1 MNIDSSLICSKDR
14 EYILSYLSN
23 EKNKNDKQF
32 QTIESIMKYKEKESV
47 LSQHI
52 DLKIRLSSVRNE
64 IVVDIF
70 LLNCSENI
78 KIPKDWFNINIVL
91 NNKMKCNNRITIYS
105 MDNISEVDKCDG
117 DKILQL
123 LASEN
128 LTIVDKESLLRY
140 ITNCVGDILNKGE
153 EEFKK
158 HIKIFKFASRH
169 EYLTNTSLII
179 MEQELLNFRYS
190 NEYGDLFKEFS
201 DLEYLIYNC
210 YKANTIYF
218 EERLDI
224 ETETLIIND
233 ATKRIYK
240 LYIKIYKILQEALK
254 CKSIV
259 TKTSN

>member
-1 MNIDSSLICSKDR
+1 MNIDSSLICSRDR

-32 QTIESIMKYKEKESV
+32 QTIESIMKYKEKENV

-78 KIPKDWFNINIVL
+78 RVPKDWFNINIIL
-91 NNKMKCNNRITIYS
+91 NSKIKCDNKITIYS

-117 DKILQL
+117 DKLLQL
-123 LASEN
+123 LVSEN
-128 LTIVDKESLLRY
+128 ITIVDKESLLRY
-140 ITNCVGDILNKGE
+140 ITDCVGCILDKGE

-158 HIKIFKFASRH
+158 HIKLFKFASRH

-179 MEQELLNFRYS
+179 IEQELLNFRYS
-190 NEYGDLFKEFS
+190 DKYGDLFKEFS
-201 DLEYLIYNC
+201 DIEYLIYNC
-210 YKANTIYF
+210 YKANTLYF
-218 EERLDI
+218 GERLGI
-224 ETETLIIND
+224 EAETLIIND

-240 LYIKIYKILQEALK
+240 LYIKMYKILQEALK
-254 CKSIV
+254 CKSIT

>member
-1 MNIDSSLICSKDR
+1 MTIDSSLICSNDR

-23 EKNKNDKQF
+23 DKNKNDKQF
-32 QTIESIMKYKEKESV
+32 QTIKSIMRYKEKEGV
-47 LSQHI
+47 LSQYI
-52 DLKIRLSSVRNE
+52 DLKIRLSSVKNE

-91 NNKMKCNNRITIYS
+91 NTKMKCDNKITIYS

-123 LASEN
+123 LVNGS
-128 LTIVDKESLLRY
+128 LIIVNKESILEY
-140 ITNCVGDILNKGE
+140 ITNCVRNILDKGE

-158 HIKIFKFASRH
+158 HIKLFKFASRH

-190 NEYGDLFKEFS
+190 DKYGDLFKEFS
-201 DLEYLIYNC
+201 DLEYLIFNC

-218 EERLDI
+218 EERLGI
-224 ETETLIIND
+224 EEETLIIND

-240 LYIKIYKILQEALK
+240 LYVKIYKILQEALK